1 VYDEPEGLNWV
12 IFVGDSGQIPTPNG
26 VHSQGSPCDAC
37 YTKLEGNDN
46 RPDAAISR
54 ISAQNSSQAVTQIDK
69 ILNYERSPDQGSAGA
84 WYEMGM
90 GVASNDSGGSPN
102 YYDWERMDF
111 LRDDLLD
118 PAYTYTEFDQI
129 YDPGAS
135 ASEVTSAIEQGRGL
149 GLYIGHGSYD
159 QWVTTGFD
167 TADARAL
174 TNGEMLPVIW
184 SVACNN
190 GEFPINECFGEA
202 WLRAEQG
209 GAVSFEGGTTT
220 ESWVP
225 PCDAQRG
232 IVDALRLETAF
243 TTGGQHM
250 AGKHYVMD
258 VNGDSNSSEGNK
270 WVEQSVLFG
279 SCTTWM
285 RTQPAVHPDEPDDFS
300 SAGGVASLTVKVGGQ
315 PLALANA
322 AIVSFYTADG
332 PNLTLLGSGLINDSG
347 VVNAMVSGDPTHCHI
362 HGFNL
367 VPTEFELA
375 ARDDGRVSLD
385 SAAYSCSGEVTVRV
399 SDANVPGSSQG
410 TLDTVSV
417 TLGVPGDSIGMTL
430 TEVEPDRSIYVGT
443 ADLGTDLTV
452 SHGNVLT
459 ATYVDANDGAGGSN
473 ITKTATSNIDCAGP
487 VISDVTLTPT
497 EGSVTVRFT
506 TDEPGTTVVRYGTT
520 VPPQEVVVDGGMG
533 LEHEMTISGL
543 DPCTVYFVGVESTDA
558 LGNVATNTN
567 NGSYYPFETMGW
579 QVFLSE
585 PFDSDPGW
593 EIDNGGNS
601 LGWAFGQPTGGGGE
615 YGSPDPTS
623 GYTGDNVYGVNLNG
637 DYSNGLLHDQLKLT
651 TPSLDLSEA
660 TSVMLSFQ
668 RWLGIE
674 SPSFDHARL
683 QLSVDGGGWVTVW
696 ENTERIDGGSWQEQS
711 YDLTAQAAGHSDVRI
726 RWTLGET
733 DSSWRFAGWNID
745 DVVIEGAF
753 PCPDDPNDVF
763 GDGFETGN
771 CTMWSVEVN
780 GP

>member
-1 VYDEPEGLNWV
+1 V
-12 IFVGDSGQIPTPNG
+12 IPPAAVPDFEVVVTDAEVGPVPVAMVGVSQNG
-26 VHSQGSPCDAC
+26 VLLGAGFTDDTGTAVFPIEAPEAGSDVIVRVTAHNHLPTDA
-37 YTKLEGNDN
+37 T
-46 RPDAAISR
+46 
-54 ISAQNSSQAVTQIDK
+54 VTVA
-69 ILNYERSPDQGSAGA
+69 AGA
-84 WYEMGM
+84 D
-90 GVASNDSGGSPN
+90 GVVTLDRTIYRCDSVVAIDVFDDDLAGEPTVGVTLSAAPSGGSATV
-102 YYDWERMDF
+102 Y
-111 LRDDLLD
+111 L
-118 PAYTYTEFDQI
+118 
-129 YDPGAS
+129 
-135 ASEVTSAIEQGRGL
+135 SEVPGPVVRFTGTAQL
-149 GLYIGHGSYD
+149 GGDLAGAHGD
-159 QWVTTGFD
+159 VLTVTYHDEDTGAGSSQDKFD
-167 TADARAL
+167 TAAL
-174 TNGEMLPVIW
+174 
-184 SVACNN
+184 
-190 GEFPINECFGEA
+190 
-202 WLRAEQG
+202 
-209 GAVSFEGGTTT
+209 
-220 ESWVP
+220 
-225 PCDAQRG
+225 
-232 IVDALRLETAF
+232 
-243 TTGGQHM
+243 
-250 AGKHYVMD
+250 
-258 VNGDSNSSEGNK
+258 
-270 WVEQSVLFG
+270 
-279 SCTTWM
+279 
-285 RTQPAVHPDEPDDFS
+285 
-300 SAGGVASLTVKVGGQ
+300 
-315 PLALANA
+315 
-322 AIVSFYTADG
+322 
-332 PNLTLLGSGLINDSG
+332 
-347 VVNAMVSGDPTHCHI
+347 
-362 HGFNL
+362 
-367 VPTEFELA
+367 
-375 ARDDGRVSLD
+375 
-385 SAAYSCSGEVTVRV
+385 
-399 SDANVPGSSQG
+399 
-410 TLDTVSV
+410 
-417 TLGVPGDSIGMTL
+417 
-430 TEVEPDRSIYVGT
+430 
-443 ADLGTDLTV
+443 
-452 SHGNVLT
+452 
-459 ATYVDANDGAGGSN
+459 
-473 ITKTATSNIDCAGP
+473 DCAGP

-763 GDGFETGN
+763 DDGFETGT
-771 CTMWSVEVN
+771 CGMWTMAVE